1 MKALFLSLLSFL
13 IVYKSDAQIFK
24 KLGDK
29 VKRDSEWRIRSK
41 ADQQVSKGLDSL
53 IAIPKKTNDKKKAE
67 KNDSKNATAES
78 RDDKTTTANN
88 NNITADVQDEND
100 MSPKDGYLTLTLSTE
115 EVFTGGSVLIS
126 GESVKYKN
134 FNQVEIKIKG
144 PSGPAIVRNIP
155 LAANGKFNVEWIS
168 SNVTGDFTVIVTS
181 GDKKAVQT
189 AKFSVGEMDLIFDEE
204 WPENNIKAT
213 KDAYDKLDN
222 AVDNAEASLGAKDKS
237 ELDKKLAEVKE
248 KVDASL
254 KLFKDL
260 NGAAKEITRLCKT
273 GKKLSPN
280 LAGNLSALNNNL
292 TEHARQM
299 KSIGKLADHQPQDNT
314 VCEHL
319 VMVSEACAAFSAF
332 TNFWSTSLKTIL
344 LNITL
349 DKGVPKV
356 AETINSKTIDLS
368 SPNDFLMKE
377 PSKIFATALA
387 DAESLTTKLGTAG
400 FAGDITQFASDFLLK
415 KYCGVFKG
423 EMTHDYTIDFRNKDG
438 VTWWKYGVVMQGA
451 LSLRYPK
458 EGSKGKIIKM
468 KGNLEGN
475 ATKFTFYEN
484 VEADDGF
491 LEGSKGKIEVV
502 ELKVIK
508 PPAIPFV
515 SSLNDPAGFGAVART
530 LATPACFN
538 IIIDAE
544 YDVDADKI
552 KIFVEKPLID
562 FSPAVVNQL
571 IFLLVGADL
580 LPYFKRMTF
589 PIHKAYRTLSSVVRD
604 HNEFMVDKD
613 SKGNL
618 SFSGKANK
626 HLGNKTDK
634 IEHDLNFSIA
644 AKKE

>member
-13 IVYKSDAQIFK
+13 LVYKCDAQIFK

-29 VKRDSEWRIRSK
+29 VKRDAEWRIRYK
-41 ADQQVSKGLDSL
+41 ADQQVNKGIDSL
-53 IAIPKKTNDKKKAE
+53 IAIPKKVSDKKKTE
-67 KNDSKNATAES
+67 KNESKTATAKSQEN
-78 RDDKTTTANN
+78 KNEAVN
-88 NNITADVQDEND
+88 NNISADVQDEND

-115 EVFTGGSVLIS
+115 KIFTGGTILIS

-134 FNQVEIKIKG
+134 FNQVEIKVKG
-144 PSGPAIVRNIP
+144 PSGAAIVRMIP
-155 LAANGKFNVEWIS
+155 LAANGKFNAEWIS
-168 SNVTGDFTVIVTS
+168 SNVTGEFTVTVTS

-189 AKFSVGEMDLIFDEE
+189 LKFSVSEMELIFDDE
-204 WPENNIKAT
+204 WPENNVKAT
-213 KDAYDKLDN
+213 KEAYDKLDD
-222 AVDNAEASLGAKDKS
+222 AVDKAEASLGSKDKA
-237 ELDKKLAEVKE
+237 ELDKKLAEVKD

-260 NGAAKEITRLCKT
+260 NSAAKEITRLCKT

-280 LAGNLSALNNNL
+280 LAGNLSALNNSL

-356 AETINSKTIDLS
+356 AEAINTKTVDLS

-377 PSKIFATALA
+377 PAKIFATAFT

-423 EMTHDYTIDFRNKDG
+423 EITHDYTIDFRNKDG

-544 YDVDADKI
+544 YDVDANKI

-580 LPYFKRMTF
+580 LPYFKRMMF

-604 HNEFMVDKD
+604 HNEFTVEKD

-626 HLGNKTDK
+626 HLGDKTDK
-634 IEHDLNFSIA
+634 IEHDLNFSVS